1 MNENRTRARRRA
13 VWPALMASLV
23 FACTFDFDRFDK
35 PALPGAGGQASGGSV
50 GERGGANT
58 AGSTATG
65 GAATAGGSGGTSGGE
80 SAGKSGG
87 GAAGAVLAGAGG
99 DDAEG
104 GSAMS
109 AGGSAM
115 SAGGSAM
122 SAGGTANAGSS
133 GAGRPPTSGGTGASG
148 GNAGSGNTAG
158 HLTTTGGV
166 NSGGASV
173 GGSNSGG
180 AAGSTSSAG
189 AGGKGFDCTTVSGNV
204 WNQHCYFSVSEGTGV
219 YWSAAQSA
227 CSSFG
232 AHLVTITSE
241 DEQRAIAADF
251 FPAVKDYWIGLSLA
265 DHTANSAPSSCKS
278 NAASCPFSWISGEPL
293 SYVNWAVRG
302 TTSEPDFSGPCVRIQ
317 LGDQTWGD
325 LACSSTQLPAICEH
339 D

>member
-1 MNENRTRARRRA
+1 MNESRTRVRRRA
-13 VWPALMASLV
+13 VWPALMASLA

-35 PALPGAGGQASGGSV
+35 PVLPGTGGQASGGSV
-50 GERGGANT
+50 SDRGGANT
-58 AGSTATG
+58 AGSITTG

-87 GAAGAVLAGAGG
+87 GGAAGAALAGAGG

-109 AGGSAM
+109 A
-115 SAGGSAM
+115 AGTS
-122 SAGGTANAGSS
+122 NAGSS
-133 GAGRPPTSGGTGASG
+133 GAGRPATSGGTSASG
-148 GNAGSGNTAG
+148 GSAGSGNTAG
-158 HLTTTGGV
+158 RLTTTGGV
-166 NSGGASV
+166 SSGGTSV

-219 YWSAAQSA
+219 YWSAAQTA

-241 DEQRAIAADF
+241 EEQREIAADF

-265 DHTANSAPSSCKS
+265 DHTANTAPASCKS

-317 LGDQTWGD
+317 LSDQAWGD
-325 LACSSTQLPAICEH
+325 LGCSSTQLPAICEH